1 MKAATVFLLLIVAT
15 GFAVL
20 GYSSWQ
26 QQESFSCSSVG
37 TTSLI
42 YRVISKNIGLAV
54 RDPEEK
60 IRIDNIVLKLTDI
73 ITVSDGK
80 QAKRCQA
87 MIAVPVPTSIPAT
100 ETFSGL
106 REVVHVQVEGR
117 TLLVPIT
124 YEAKLTD
131 NREKEYVAID
141 DVVSVITV
149 LSQLAK
155 YAEDDSQKIDNQHKL
170 AFEQRKEEPTVSTSP
185 IVSDSL
191 VQLTPEQAATECS
204 IERDILQ
211 IAARFRFENEN
222 RVSDQQVEK
231 FINSHLGELLN
242 SYQIGEWNRF
252 ITIPGGPTSI
262 EANVK
267 VAAFFGKSAPLSRL
281 QELASGTGQ
290 SEPAAHDKCL
300 ARYAD
305 PVPSSMPIVN
315 W

>member
-37 TTSLI
+37 TTNLI
-42 YRVISKNIGLAV
+42 YQVISKNIGRSV

-60 IRIDNIVLKLTDI
+60 IRIDNIAFNLTDI

-106 REVVHVQVEGR
+106 REVAHVQVEGR

-131 NREKEYVAID
+131 NREKEYVSID
-141 DVVSVITV
+141 DVRTIV
-149 LSQLAK
+149 LVLWELAK
-155 YAEDDSQKIDNQHKL
+155 PADVPSDKIDAEAQVVIAKAEALNDKC
-170 AFEQRKEEPTVSTSP
+170 RDSP
-185 IVSDSL
+185 NN
-191 VQLTPEQAATECS
+191 PESCA
-204 IERDILQ
+204 ERDKL
-211 IAARFRFENEN
+211 FEEL
-222 RVSDQQVEK
+222 RERGYCFGHEPQAMFERQWEK
-231 FINSHLGELLN
+231 C
-242 SYQIGEWNRF
+242 R
-252 ITIPGGPTSI
+252 
-262 EANVK
+262 
-267 VAAFFGKSAPLSRL
+267 
-281 QELASGTGQ
+281 
-290 SEPAAHDKCL
+290 
-300 ARYAD
+300 
-305 PVPSSMPIVN
+305 
-315 W
+315 